1 MSVDTN
7 AAEVAARLRRAD
19 AAMRAALAGR
29 LDELAHRAAADLRR
43 AAPKGVGS
51 TLANSVVAK
60 QEAELLWFI
69 GPTVDYAAAV
79 EGGRKPG
86 KGLPYWGTPQAASAM
101 AWLRGQVSDAAR
113 LANPKWRKA
122 RSGSARQVLEE
133 RALHARYIAWS
144 RAVKLKGI
152 KATPFVAPVAAQ
164 YRSLAPNALAVAVQR
179 ALRASLKG
187 GAT

>member
-43 AAPKGVGS
+43 AAPKFRS
-51 TLANSVVAK
+51 TMASSVVAK

-86 KGLPYWGTPQAASAM
+86 KGLPFWGTPQAASAM

-113 LANPKWRKA
+113 RANPKWRKA

-144 RAVKLKGI
+144 RAVKRQGI
-152 KATPFVAPVAAQ
+152 QPTPFVAPVAAQ
-164 YRSLAPNALAVAVQR
+164 YRSLAPNALAEAVQR